1 MKYKSTITFII
12 FFIAGISCFSQDKK
26 FLSPNL
32 TISADYIPEQEFVD
46 FKEKYSTARA
56 NAIFNYPVLSRRF
69 ALTNSLEYKTMV
81 ILANAHAGY
90 GLPTFSFLD
99 EQHQLLNGNAG
110 MSFIYSSGS
119 KNTLVANATVGVAED
134 LETIQSFQ
142 LRFGG
147 LFILKHKFNGDFSG
161 LIGAHYSYVYGRGLP
176 LPVLGAIIRAGDKAK
191 FKIILP
197 VNISYMRKLN
207 EWDMLTIFVAP
218 EGGQNNICNCG
229 DTVFA
234 GRPDVVRFR
243 SRAFKAGV
251 NYKIGVNDRIHLT
264 PEIGFLTRR
273 NIAFS
278 DAGFTAKES
287 FIKEDVKGMVYA
299 KVSMRILFGDLKFKR
314 TGDNF
319 LLNDERLDD
328 YDLDEIT
335 KL

>member
-1 MKYKSTITFII
+1 MDFKII
-12 FFIAGISCFSQDKK
+12 VSSLCLLVSVFYGFGQDKK

-32 TISADYIPEQEFVD
+32 TISADYIPKQKLTD
-46 FKEKYSTARA
+46 YNEKYSTARA
-56 NAIFNYPVLSRRF
+56 NALFSYPLLSRRF
-69 ALTNSLEYKTMV
+69 ALTNTLEYKTMV

-90 GLPTFSFLD
+90 GLPSFSFID
-99 EQHQLLNGNAG
+99 EQHQLINGNAG
-110 MSFIYSSGS
+110 LSFIYSNGS
-119 KNTLVANATVGVAED
+119 KNTFVANATVGAAED

-161 LIGAHYSYVYGRGLP
+161 LIGAHYSYIYGRGLP

-197 VNISYMRKLN
+197 VNISYMRKIN
-207 EWDMLTIFVAP
+207 EWDMLTVFIAP

-229 DTVFA
+229 DTIFA
-234 GRPDVVRFR
+234 GKPDVVRFR
-243 SRAFKAGV
+243 NRAFKAGV
-251 NYKIGVNDRIHLT
+251 NYKIGVNDRIHVT

-273 NIAFS
+273 NISFS
-278 DAGFTAKES
+278 EAGLTAKES

-299 KVSMRILFGDLKFKR
+299 KVSMRILFGDLRFKR

-328 YDLDEIT
+328 YDLDEVT